1 VVTSPTDGLLI
12 IHRGTTSIRVLR
24 GMMMLVVAASMTGWM
39 RRLAKGGR
47 VSTHVAIMI
56 IVARR
61 CFARG
66 SIRTIHATMLICGSD
81 QDRVIGMCLDMLL
94 EVLRTLERLATEIT
108 LVWLEGHMNSDM
120 RGDVVAFDGCDP
132 TLRPLTLQVQIIGA
146 FSANMFL
153 ADMFI

>member
-1 VVTSPTDGLLI
+1 VSKESADQQGTGPTTEARI
-12 IHRGTTSIRVLR
+12 IRVQKPKA
-24 GMMMLVVAASMTGWM
+24 GAAY
-39 RRLAKGGR
+39 
-47 VSTHVAIMI
+47 
-56 IVARR
+56 
-61 CFARG
+61 
-66 SIRTIHATMLICGSD
+66 
-81 QDRVIGMCLDMLL
+81 LDMLL

-153 ADMFI
+153 ADMFLIQGQSEL